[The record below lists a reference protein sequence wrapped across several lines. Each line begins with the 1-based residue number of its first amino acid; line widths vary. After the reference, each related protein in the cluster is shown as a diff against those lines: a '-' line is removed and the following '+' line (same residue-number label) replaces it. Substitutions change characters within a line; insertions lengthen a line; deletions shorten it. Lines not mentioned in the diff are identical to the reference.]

1 MKTPRIFII
10 SGPGGAGKTTIVEK
24 LFDREEVKKAFIK
37 GVTITTRKKR
47 PQEKDGKD
55 YFFVEQ
61 EEFLRLKKDGFF
73 LESQKV
79 LDNYY
84 GTPKILYVLAKKG
97 NKSLILCIDVKGG
110 MYLKKSSNVKN
121 VTTIFL
127 AAPTKKELYRRM
139 EKRAEKKITIQ
150 KRVRLAKEELQFS
163 KHYDYLITNRNIKN
177 TLKELEEIILVSSEH
192 LGRHK

>member
-10 SGPGGAGKTTIVEK
+10 SGPGGAGKTTIVEQ
-24 LFDREEVKKAFIK
+24 LFTKEQVKKAFIK

-47 PQEKDGKD
+47 LQEKDGKD
-55 YFFVEQ
+55 YFFVGQ
-61 EEFLRLKKDGFF
+61 EEFLRLKKNGFF

-84 GTPKILYVLAKKG
+84 GTPKILYALAKKG

-110 MYLKKSSNVKN
+110 MCLKRSSKIKK

-150 KRVRLAKEELQFS
+150 KRVKLAKKELQFS
-163 KHYDYLITNRNIKN
+163 KYYDYLITNRNIKS
-177 TLKELEEIILVSSEH
+177 TLKELEEIILALSK
-192 LGRHK
+192 HK

>member
-1 MKTPRIFII
+1 MKTPQIFII

-24 LFDREEVKKAFIK
+24 LFTKEQVKKAFIK
-37 GVTITTRKKR
+37 GITVTTRGKR

-55 YFFVEQ
+55 YFFVGE
-61 EEFLRLKKDGFF
+61 EEFLRLKKRGFF
-73 LESQKV
+73 LESQRV

-110 MYLKKSSNVKN
+110 MWLKKSSKAKKII
-121 VTTIFL
+121 TIFL

-139 EKRAEKKITIQ
+139 EKRAEEKKTIQ
-150 KRVRLAKEELQFS
+150 KRVKLAKKELQFS
-163 KHYDYLITNRNIKN
+163 KYYDYLVTNRNIKT
-177 TLKELEEIILVSSEH
+177 TLNELEEIIFSS
-192 LGRHK
+192 GK